1 VTYRVREKCH
11 IVERKTG
18 DAPGGKLIAMSE
30 RIQKRLAA
38 LGLGSRRE
46 IEGWIASGRVRV
58 NGKLAI
64 LGESLQGDE
73 RVTLDGRE
81 IDLGGVRGPRPRVL
95 RYHKAA
101 GTVTTRSDPEGRAT
115 VFQDLPSLRRGR
127 WISVG
132 RLDLNTAGLLL
143 MTTDGQLADRL
154 MHPSSRIEREYA
166 VRVRGEVTASVIE
179 RLTSGVVLEDG
190 PARFQRVISAGGTG
204 ANRWYHV
211 VIAEGRK
218 REVRRLWESQGLTVS
233 RLIRV
238 RYGPQRLP
246 PWLRPGKWEEVTGA
260 ELSALYGAAG
270 LAAPSRPKPA
280 SRGRRRRAPGRT
292 GRRVAR

>member
-1 VTYRVREKCH
+1 
-11 IVERKTG
+11 
-18 DAPGGKLIAMSE
+18 MSE

-46 IEGWIASGRVRV
+46 IEGWIASGRIRV
-58 NGKLAI
+58 NGQAAR
-64 LGESLQGDE
+64 LGDSLQGDE

-81 IDLGGVRGPRPRVL
+81 IDMGGIRGLRPRVL
-95 RYHKAA
+95 RYHKRA
-101 GTVTTRSDPEGRAT
+101 GTITTRSDPEGRPT
-115 VFQDLPSLRRGR
+115 VFQDLPVLARGR

-154 MHPSSRIEREYA
+154 MHPSSQIEREYA
-166 VRVRGEVTASVIE
+166 VRLRGEVTAPLIE

-190 PARFQRVISAGGTG
+190 PARFEKVKPAGGTG
-204 ANRWYHV
+204 VNHWYHV

-246 PWLRPGKWEEVTGA
+246 PWLRPGKWEEVTGK
-260 ELSALYGAAG
+260 ELSALYAAAG
-270 LAAPSRPKPA
+270 LTAPSSGRPA
-280 SRGRRRRAPGRT
+280 SRDRHRRAPGRT